1 MFHAIH
7 DFAVVDL
14 SAFYFDVLKDRL
26 YTFAPRS
33 VGRRSAQTAVYRI
46 ASALLRLV
54 APILTFTSEEVWK
67 HFPRGG
73 GEGES
78 IHCARFPLAEGL
90 ERAASEPVAAN
101 WARLAAI
108 RPHVLKALEE
118 ARNAKTINSGLEA
131 KVTLSASG
139 EQAELLAKYAA
150 SLPALFIVSQVRLDA
165 ASAVGNSEATDSIGV
180 LVERAEGKK
189 CERCWNYSTHVG
201 ESAEYPTICERC
213 VAALE
218 EIERSATGTG
228 VAGA

>member
-1 MFHAIH
+1 M
-7 DFAVVDL
+7 
-14 SAFYFDVLKDRL
+14 
-26 YTFAPRS
+26 
-33 VGRRSAQTAVYRI
+33 
-46 ASALLRLV
+46 
-54 APILTFTSEEVWK
+54 
-67 HFPRGG
+67 
-73 GEGES
+73 
-78 IHCARFPLAEGL
+78 AEGL
-90 ERAASEPVAAN
+90 ERATSEAVAAN
-101 WARLAAI
+101 WARLAAM

-118 ARNAKTINSGLEA
+118 ARNAKLINSGLEA
-131 KVTLSASG
+131 KVILSASG
-139 EQAELLAKYAA
+139 EQATLLAKYAA

-165 ASAVGNSEATDSIGV
+165 ASAAGNSEATDSIGV